1 MVQDTGLGTEVFQA
15 LNKQGQ
21 VLLFGKEDLA
31 DPANVSLWLF
41 RDVSYCVKK
50 GA

>member
-31 DPANVSLWLF
+31 DPTTVGFWLF
-41 RDVSYCVKK
+41 RNVSYCFKER
-50 GA
+50 A